1 MGSSELL
8 DSIDIIMRKYHDLPA
23 PTPPPQTAKD
33 QLAEFAALNEE
44 DRLKAVDSMI
54 LECLQD
60 ENFGILMDTL
70 GLAEDR
76 VKVLRRGE
84 K

>member
-1 MGSSELL
+1 
-8 DSIDIIMRKYHDLPA
+8 MRRYHDLPA
-23 PTPPPQTAKD
+23 PKLPPQTAKE

-44 DRLKAVDSMI
+44 DRLKTVDRVI

-70 GLAEDR
+70 DFAEDR
-76 VKVLRRGE
+76 IRVLRRGE
-84 K
+84 T